1 MEKENKK
8 NQKEYLKEERK
19 RIFKLVEQAMNLDP
33 RIKQEKADE
42 EAEILK
48 VKEAKKAAN
57 KLKYAKKEDN
67 SAQVKEDKIG
77 RLDTSFYCSMFAFI
91 PKSSSVS
98 SPGASSISTHHVWT
112 TTEISSRFTNLC
124 SDHGGSI

>member
-67 SAQVKEDKIG
+67 SAQVKEDKIKADAEEKIKKAQEKEERKIINKKYRETVKELG
-77 RLDTSFYCSMFAFI
+77 
-91 PKSSSVS
+91 
-98 SPGASSISTHHVWT
+98 
-112 TTEISSRFTNLC
+112 
-124 SDHGGSI
+124 